1 MQFVAMQAIFQ
12 IKHQHRSQLLEY
24 EAAAATYCQLDTP
37 RPLEA
42 KLLTMFLPGP
52 VALDVLSLQ
61 PQGCCLND
69 ASVRDPEL
77 SRPPP
82 QSLQELW
89 DCYEKQQVSLHMRFF
104 RD

>member
-1 MQFVAMQAIFQ
+1 MIVMQAIFQ
-12 IKHQHRSQLLEY
+12 IKHQYRSQVLEY
-24 EAAAATYCQLDTP
+24 EAAAATYVQLDTP

-42 KLLTMFLPGP
+42 KVLTMFLPGP

-77 SRPPP
+77 NRPPP

-89 DCYEKQQVSLHMRFF
+89 DSYEKQQVSSS
-104 RD
+104 